1 MGEIYFSANHR
12 FLLITDLLAFKRYQ
26 PGRKVFVCLS
36 GALSFWLPLPPSARI
51 PPSGEFHI
59 WLNWSY
65 GVSFELISSVLEEGL
80 LGFPWNVI
88 SFRLPCYASDGA
100 NPLLR
105 YFSISHAQRPLT
117 HLFENLFILLWIVS
131 KHRLAH
137 LMFNALFKQFCFKRM
152 VFIFMKV

>member
-1 MGEIYFSANHR
+1 MPIHVGKIYFSANHR

-26 PGRKVFVCLS
+26 PGRKVFVCLWCFILF
-36 GALSFWLPLPPSARI
+36 APATPSARI

-80 LGFPWNVI
+80 FGFSWNVI

-100 NPLLR
+100 NPFYDTFRFLMPSKHSHTCSR
-105 YFSISHAQRPLT
+105 VFYFAMGS
-117 HLFENLFILLWIVS
+117 F

-137 LMFNALFKQFCFKRM
+137 LMFNISFK
-152 VFIFMKV
+152 